1 MSRVFFNKR
10 TKKMKN
16 ISSTPSSIFIT
27 GASSGIGRAICAA
40 YAKPNVHLFLCG
52 RNLERLNAI
61 AKECNEKGALVH
73 TFQFDTTD
81 KIAAKKA
88 LLDAHAIKPLD
99 LVVANA
105 GVSGGVLGLEDTD
118 ASIRQIFDTNI
129 YGVINT
135 VLPAIEIF
143 KSQKSGQIALMSS
156 IAGFRGLMNCPAYS
170 SSKNFVK
177 AWGEALRG
185 ALKADNIKVNVICP
199 GFVKTP
205 LTDKNLFKMPFL
217 MQPDKAA
224 NIIIDGLQKNKGIIA
239 FPKIMHFSIALLTA
253 LPRCITNPIFEYL
266 PQKEKKS

>member
-1 MSRVFFNKR
+1 MQN
-10 TKKMKN
+10 ML
-16 ISSTPSSIFIT
+16 STPSSIFIT
-27 GASSGIGRAICAA
+27 GASSGIGKALCEA
-40 YAKPNVHLFLCG
+40 YATPKTHLFLCG
-52 RNLERLNAI
+52 RNLDRLNEI
-61 AKECNEKGALVH
+61 AKICNKKGAIVH

-81 KIAAKKA
+81 KVATKKA

-99 LVVANA
+99 LIIANA
-105 GVSGGVLGLEDTD
+105 GVSGGVLGLENSEH
-118 ASIRQIFDTNI
+118 SIRQIFDTNI
-129 YGVINT
+129 NGVINT

-143 KSQKSGQIALMSS
+143 KSQNKGQIALMSS

-170 SSKNFVK
+170 ASKNFVK

-185 ALKADNIKVNVICP
+185 SLKQDNINVNVICP

-224 NIIIDGLQKNKGIIA
+224 NIIIEGLQKNKSIIA
-239 FPKIMHFSIALLTA
+239 FPKIMHFSIALMTA

-266 PQKEKKS
+266 PQKEKRS

>member
-1 MSRVFFNKR
+1 M
-10 TKKMKN
+10 KKI
-16 ISSTPSSIFIT
+16 ISNPTSIFIT
-27 GASSGIGRAICAA
+27 GASSGIGKALCDA
-40 YAKPNVHLFLCG
+40 YAKPNIHLFLCG

-61 AKECNEKGALVH
+61 AKKCNEKGAIVH
-73 TFQFDTTD
+73 SFQFDITD
-81 KIAAKKA
+81 KVATRKA

-99 LVVANA
+99 LVIANA
-105 GVSGGVLGLEDTD
+105 GVSGGVLGLEDTEF
-118 ASIRQIFDTNI
+118 SIRQIFDTNI

-135 VLPAIEIF
+135 VLPTIEIF
-143 KSQKSGQIALMSS
+143 KQQKRGQIALMSS

-185 ALKADNIKVNVICP
+185 SLKQDNINVSVICP

-266 PQKEKKS
+266 PKKEKKS